1 MGEWLFGGGG
11 GGGGGVYYGAM
22 GLPKGG
28 VKKVPA
34 GGSSCCVCLCCSN
47 KRLCSQRSV
56 DLGPTAV
63 VPCLKR
69 SCCST
74 RGARA
79 FLGLALLG
87 RDGMSIVGNSKV
99 WDVAEVAGD
108 CVECVEYR
116 RCSGDVIA
124 R

>member
-1 MGEWLFGGGG
+1 MGEWLF

-87 RDGMSIVGNSKV
+87 RDGKFGMSRKLQVTV
-99 WDVAEVAGD
+99 WNAWSIED
-108 CVECVEYR
+108 
-116 RCSGDVIA
+116 A
-124 R
+124 RVM